1 MKEAFSGLIIALLGV
16 VLGDAVLP
24 RPVNGQTEISKATLV
39 RAMRNLN
46 NQEYSYRAANARFAA
61 KDELL
66 KFLQKHGELSS
77 SPIDLQNP
85 KPYELEVT
93 TSTDGMHYQITL
105 ERPSDM
111 HDKSTWCKPATFTDE
126 RGVIY
131 LGLAL
136 DCEAAPK

>member
-1 MKEAFSGLIIALLGV
+1 MKEGLSVLIIGLLV

-24 RPVNGQTEISKATLV
+24 RQVNGQTEISKSTLV
-39 RAMRNLN
+39 GVMRTLN
-46 NQEYSYRAANARFAA
+46 NQEYSYRDANGRFAA

-66 KFLQKHGELSS
+66 KFLQKQGRLSS

-85 KPYELEVT
+85 KPYALEVT
-93 TSTDGMHYQITL
+93 TTTDGMHYQITL

-111 HDKSTWCKPATFTDE
+111 HDKSTWCKPAAFTDE

-136 DCEAAPK
+136 DCEASPQ

>member
-1 MKEAFSGLIIALLGV
+1 MKEGFCVLIIALFGV
-16 VLGDAVLP
+16 VLGAVLP
-24 RPVNGQTEISKATLV
+24 RQVNGQTETSKATLV
-39 RAMRNLN
+39 RAMRTLN
-46 NQEYSYRAANARFAA
+46 NQEYSYREANGRFAA

-66 KFLQKHGELSS
+66 QFLQKRGELSS

-93 TSTDGMHYQITL
+93 TTTDGMHYQITL

-111 HDKSTWCKPATFTDE
+111 QDKSTWCKPAAFTDE

-136 DCEAAPK
+136 DCEAAPQ